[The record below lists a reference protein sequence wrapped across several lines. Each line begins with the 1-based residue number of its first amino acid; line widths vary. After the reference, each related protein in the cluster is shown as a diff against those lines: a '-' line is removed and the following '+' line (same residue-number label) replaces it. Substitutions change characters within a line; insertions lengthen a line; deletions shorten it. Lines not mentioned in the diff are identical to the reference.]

1 MTCKA
6 SGYSCMQTNDKGE
19 CIQRKYI
26 YNCTKSLNENACEA
40 LEKLP
45 ECEIRKS
52 TCIERDGPKCLAY
65 KKRSSV
71 KATQKSPHPTPTS
84 LIQTLS
90 SVPLNPRTL
99 VFRLKIIRPVRCF
112 ERNALKARQ
121 KDHQRRTRL

>member
-52 TCIERDGPKCLAY
+52 TCIERDGPKCLVY
-65 KKRSSV
+65 KKEIFCKGDSEISAPGADIIDSNIV
-71 KATQKSPHPTPTS
+71 IGSIEPS
-84 LIQTLS
+84 DLS
-90 SVPLNPRTL
+90 S
-99 VFRLKIIRPVRCF
+99 
-112 ERNALKARQ
+112 A
-121 KDHQRRTRL
+121 